1 MATTTTN
8 YGFKKP
14 DVTDLISPSP
24 YNDNF
29 DVLDTN
35 LKTINTNIQ
44 TINTALNGLKFSVLT
59 QTAYNALTTKDSNTI
74 YFITE

>member
-14 DVTDLISPSP
+14 EATDLVSPTP

-29 DVLDTN
+29 DLLDTN
-35 LKTINTNIQ
+35 LK
-44 TINTALNGLKFSVLT
+44 TINTALNGLKFVALT
-59 QTAYNALTTKDSNTI
+59 QTAYDALATKDSNTV
-74 YFITE
+74 YFITEE

>member
-14 DVTDLISPSP
+14 EVTDLVSPTP

-29 DVLDTN
+29 DLLDTN
-35 LKTINTNIQ
+35 LKTINT
-44 TINTALNGLKFSVLT
+44 ALGGLKFVVLT
-59 QTAYNALTTKDSNTI
+59 QTAYDALPTKDNTTI
-74 YFITE
+74 YFITEG